1 MPFAGSGGGGGVVA
15 AGEEEAEEDVSTV
28 LSLSLF
34 CLSVSLRL
42 SFSVSSRLWNESGM
56 MLTVVLYRTHN
67 IYAPSGDAAS
77 TADTTM
83 SGTLVPG
90 PLAPTTTPL
99 PVIIPASKPKSVPSP
114 EEENRTTTMTGKTHP
129 QAAAPASSET
139 AQAAATLER
148 ITALEN
154 QVSSLEAKVLDLLV
168 RLDEVSSCAGAD
180 STTPRRQENNQQE
193 QQERAAAGAA
203 LSAAVTSDVTACE
216 DLQNLSNPA
225 AAATA
230 SPPAAAQ
237 PALVN
242 AAGAPSERVEGAKAQ
257 DTSLSSSLSSSPVD
271 ITAAVQDAEISSR
284 PEQHSIEH
292 PEGYRPVNCSCTTG
306 TGPRVEG

>member
-1 MPFAGSGGGGGVVA
+1 M
-15 AGEEEAEEDVSTV
+15 
-28 LSLSLF
+28 
-34 CLSVSLRL
+34 
-42 SFSVSSRLWNESGM
+42 
-56 MLTVVLYRTHN
+56 YRTHN

-90 PLAPTTTPL
+90 PLASTTTPL
-99 PVIIPASKPKSVPSP
+99 PVIIPASNPRSVPSP
-114 EEENRTTTMTGKTHP
+114 EEENRTTTMTGTTHP

-139 AQAAATLER
+139 AQAEATLER

-154 QVSSLEAKVLDLLV
+154 QVSSLEGKVLDLLV

-180 STTPRRQENNQQE
+180 STTPRRQENQQQGQQE
-193 QQERAAAGAA
+193 QAAAGAA
-203 LSAAVTSDVTACE
+203 LSFPVTSDVTTYE

-225 AAATA
+225 AAAATA

-237 PALVN
+237 LALVN
-242 AAGAPSERVEGAKAQ
+242 AAGAPSERVEGPKAQ

-271 ITAAVQDAEISSR
+271 IAAAVQDAEISSR
-284 PEQHSIEH
+284 PEQQFD
-292 PEGYRPVNCSCTTG
+292 GA
-306 TGPRVEG
+306 PRGV